1 MNLLFY
7 RYGSICEPDFI
18 EGFKELGNTVD
29 ELTYEIEDKN
39 IPSAKRVEL
48 VSAAL
53 NKKSYNFVFSINY
66 YPFLSEVCN
75 IYKIRYICQTVDS
88 PVIELFSSTLKNEW
102 NRIFL
107 FDLSQYKEFHPLN
120 PDCIFHL
127 PLATNPK
134 RWAKVINSA
143 TLRQKQKFTSDISFV
158 GSLYTEK
165 CPYDRLNPSP
175 YLNGYLMGL
184 MKAQQK
190 IYGYHFIEEIISD
203 ETVKE
208 FVKNMPNFY
217 TPPESYTLEDKKT
230 VVRLYMDYK
239 ITSMERTDLLTAL
252 GNKFKVDFYT
262 GSITDGIP
270 VNNKGRVKTLTE
282 MPLVFHSSKINLNFT
297 AKSIREGLPLRIFD
311 VLGCGGF
318 LITNYQTELT
328 DIFSVGE
335 DLEAYTSEED
345 LLYKTEYYLTH
356 ENDRLE
362 IANNGYKKLVKYHNY
377 PERIMQMLEMAFLGK
392 KKEVNN
398 D

>member
-143 TLRQKQKFTSDISFV
+143 LIEAKGNF
-158 GSLYTEK
+158 
-165 CPYDRLNPSP
+165 
-175 YLNGYLMGL
+175 
-184 MKAQQK
+184 
-190 IYGYHFIEEIISD
+190 IYEI
-203 ETVKE
+203 
-208 FVKNMPNFY
+208 
-217 TPPESYTLEDKKT
+217 
-230 VVRLYMDYK
+230 
-239 ITSMERTDLLTAL
+239 
-252 GNKFKVDFYT
+252 G
-262 GSITDGIP
+262 
-270 VNNKGRVKTLTE
+270 
-282 MPLVFHSSKINLNFT
+282 
-297 AKSIREGLPLRIFD
+297 
-311 VLGCGGF
+311 
-318 LITNYQTELT
+318 Q
-328 DIFSVGE
+328 
-335 DLEAYTSEED
+335 
-345 LLYKTEYYLTH
+345 
-356 ENDRLE
+356 
-362 IANNGYKKLVKYHNY
+362 
-377 PERIMQMLEMAFLGK
+377 
-392 KKEVNN
+392 
-398 D
+398 

>member
-39 IPSAKRVEL
+39 IPAAKRVEL

-53 NKKSYNFVFSINY
+53 NKKSYDFVFSINY

-88 PVIELFSSTLKNEW
+88 PVIDLFSCTVKNEW

-143 TLRQKQKFTSDISFV
+143 TSKQKLKFTSDISFV

-175 YLNGYLMGL
+175 YLSGYLMGL

-208 FVKNMPNFY
+208 FVKNMPDFY

-262 GSITDGIP
+262 GSLTEGIP

-282 MPLVFHSSKINLNFT
+282 MPLVFHNSKINLNFT

-328 DIFSVGE
+328 DIFNTGE
-335 DLEAYTSEED
+335 DLEVYTSEED

-362 IANNGYKKLVKYHNY
+362 IANNGYKKLVTYHNY

>member
-18 EGFKELGNTVD
+18 EGFKELGNTVT

-39 IPSAKRVEL
+39 IPAAKRVEL

-53 NKKSYNFVFSINY
+53 LKKSYDFVFSINF
-66 YPFLSEVCN
+66 YPFLSEICN

-88 PVIELFSSTLKNEW
+88 PVMELFSSSLKKEW

-107 FDLSQYKEFHPLN
+107 FDMAQYKEFHPLN

-134 RWAKVINSA
+134 RWANVINSA
-143 TLRQKQKFTSDISFV
+143 SAEQKQRFSSDISFV

-165 CPYDRLNPSP
+165 CPYDKLKADA
-175 YLNGYLMGL
+175 YLSGYLMGL

-203 ETVKE
+203 ETVSE
-208 FVKNMPNFY
+208 FVADMPDFY
-217 TPPESYTLEDKKT
+217 IPPEEFTRDDKKT
-230 VVRLYMDYK
+230 VVRMYMDYK
-239 ITSMERTDLLTAL
+239 ITSMERIDLLSRL
-252 GNKFKVDFYT
+252 GGKYRVDLYT
-262 GSITDGIP
+262 GSSTTGIP

-282 MPLVFHSSKINLNFT
+282 MPLVFNQSRINLNFT
-297 AKSIREGLPLRIFD
+297 SKSIREGLPLRIFD

-318 LITNYQTELT
+318 LITNYQTELP
-328 DIFSVGE
+328 DIFNIGE

-345 LLYKTEYYLTH
+345 LLYKVEYYLNH
-356 ENDRLE
+356 ETDRLE
-362 IANNGYKKLVKYHNY
+362 IADNGYKKLVKYHNY
-377 PERIMQMLEMAFLGK
+377 PERIMQMLELAFLGRK
-392 KKEVNN
+392 
-398 D
+398 

>member
-39 IPSAKRVEL
+39 IPAAKRVEL
-48 VSAAL
+48 ISTAL
-53 NKKSYNFVFSINY
+53 LKKSYDFVFSINY
-66 YPFLSEVCN
+66 YPFISEVCN

-88 PVIELFSSTLKNEW
+88 PIMELFSSSIKREW

-107 FDLSQYKEFHPLN
+107 FDMAQYKEFQPLN

-143 TLRQKQKFTSDISFV
+143 SSIQKQKFTSDISFV

-165 CPYDRLNPSP
+165 CPYDKLQAKP

-203 ETVKE
+203 ETIEE
-208 FVKNMPNFY
+208 FVKSMPEFY
-217 TPPESYTLEDKKT
+217 IPPEEFIGNDKKT
-230 VVRLYMDYK
+230 SVRLYMDYK
-239 ITSMERTDLLTAL
+239 ITSMERIDLLTAL
-252 GNKFKVDFYT
+252 GNKFNINLYT
-262 GSITDGIP
+262 GSSTEGIP
-270 VNNKGRVKTLTE
+270 VNNRGRVKTLSE
-282 MPLVFHSSKINLNFT
+282 MPLVFYNSKINLNFT

-318 LITNYQTELT
+318 LITNYQSELP
-328 DIFSVGE
+328 DIFNIGE
-335 DLEAYTSEED
+335 DLEAYTGEDD

-362 IANNGYKKLVKYHNY
+362 IANNGYNKLVKYHNY

-392 KKEVNN
+392 KQGADNE
-398 D
+398 